1 MASHFAA
8 HDSQYERLSRSNYK
22 PQTAHRGHRGNNNGR
37 RHHSHVGLVI
47 GLVIVAI
54 VAVCGACAFQ
64 LYRSAM
70 TAKGHAE
77 DMVTEL
83 STLKEAVKS
92 GSSFFGF
99 STIPFSLYILP
110 STLLQSTIPYFE
122 T

>member
-8 HDSQYERLSRSNYK
+8 HDSQYERLSRSNYT
-22 PQTAHRGHRGNNNGR
+22 PHTAHRGHRGNNNGR

-54 VAVCGACAFQ
+54 VAVCGACGFR

-92 GSSFFGF
+92 GDTDALNNSVN
-99 STIPFSLYILP
+99 TIVEDSDALNVEEIGRAHV
-110 STLLQSTIPYFE
+110 
-122 T
+122 